1 MRFLKI
7 RLAALAVAPLIAA
20 AAVGITSASSAASSS
35 PKFTGSI
42 KLMALGPINAVG
54 FSIPSIPVGAQVA
67 VNEINA
73 AGGVGGKKLV
83 LLQCNDNNDPNTGAA
98 CAVTAV
104 KDKVAAVVGGLSTV
118 APEIIPYL
126 ERAKIPWVGATPV
139 GNFTSPIL
147 YLSGDTG
154 PAAYAAAGEIL
165 VKKGCKHVAIISD
178 DTPPSTL
185 SDAYMKAGVT
195 FLNGGYAGQFTAPQ
209 NVADWAPTVSA
220 AEAAGADCI
229 GLGTSPV
236 ESGPVI
242 TAIRQ
247 AGKPEQIAALSGG
260 LPAPV
265 VAQLGAIANHVLVT
279 GMTLPP
285 TSHAGLVQKVVK
297 AAHALNS
304 KAPYDAFM
312 AEGYASVEVVAH
324 AMQGL
329 KNVTGATLIPA
340 LNKVK
345 GFNTGVGPVVTLTK
359 PDPNPRYT
367 RIFDTKAYIWV
378 ATGGQ
383 FYEYQTLNVGP
394 VVATLP

>member
-1 MRFLKI
+1 MKI
-7 RLAALAVAPLIAA
+7 RLAALAAVPLVAAV
-20 AAVGITSASSAASSS
+20 AVGITSASSAASGS
-35 PKFTGSI
+35 PKFTASV
-42 KLMALGPINAVG
+42 KLMALGPINAQG

-104 KDKVAAVVGGLSTV
+104 KDKVAALVGGLSTV
-118 APEIIPYL
+118 APQIIPVL

-139 GNFTSPIL
+139 GNYSSPIL
-147 YLSGDTG
+147 YLSGDTA

-165 VKKGCKHVAIISD
+165 VKKGCQKIAIISD
-178 DTPPSTL
+178 DTPPSTG
-185 SDAYMKAGVT
+185 SDAFLKAGIE
-195 FLNGGYAGQFTAPQ
+195 FLKGDFVGQFTAPQ
-209 NVADWAPTVSA
+209 NVADWAPTVA
-220 AEAAGADCI
+220 AAQAAGADCI
-229 GLGTSPV
+229 GLGTGPP

-247 AGKPEQIAALSGG
+247 TGKPTQISALSGG

-265 VAQLGAIANHVLVT
+265 VAQLGPIANHVLVT

-285 TSHAGLVQKVVK
+285 TSHSGVVQKVLK
-297 AAHALNS
+297 AAHALNP

-324 AMQGL
+324 ALAGL

-345 GFNTGVGPVVTLTK
+345 DFNTGVGPVVTLTK
-359 PDPNPRYT
+359 PNSNPTYS
-367 RIFDTKAYIWV
+367 RIFDTKVYVWV
-378 ATGGQ
+378 ASGGQ
-383 FYEYQTLNVGP
+383 FYESQTLNVAP